1 MLDTKNSLI
10 AEDVLVN
17 YQECKQHYSIE
28 KFKVTIEYFGIF
40 SQDLVNSLVEGNELL
55 MTSQGELKLLRKR
68 IFSILIEGLQNIRKH
83 AEKDDLE
90 RQVAFLII
98 GKNEIS
104 YKITFGNIILQSE
117 SEEIQSHIEHINSL
131 SSEDLK
137 EFYIKELSENVFTK
151 KGGAGLG
158 FIIMRMKS
166 NSELKF
172 SIKKVNDEYAFL
184 SVEINLSRI

>member
-28 KFKVTIEYFGIF
+28 KFKVTIEHFGIF

>member
-1 MLDTKNSLI
+1 LDTKSSLI

-17 YQECKQHYSIE
+17 YQNCKSYYLTE
-28 KFKVTIEYFGIF
+28 KYKLTIEHFGVF

-55 MTSQGELKLLRKR
+55 MTSQGELKQFRKR
-68 IFSILIEGLQNIRKH
+68 VFSILIEGLQNIRKH

-98 GKNEIS
+98 GKNDIS
-104 YKITFGNIILQSE
+104 YRITFGNIILE
-117 SEEIQSHIEHINSL
+117 SEAKDITNQISHINSL
-131 SSEDLK
+131 SLSDLK
-137 EFYIKELSENVFTK
+137 SFYIKELSENVFSK

-166 NSELKF
+166 NSDLKF
-172 SIKKVNDEYAFL
+172 IVKKVNEEYSFL
-184 SVEINLSRI
+184 SVEINLTRG

>member
-1 MLDTKNSLI
+1 MDTKSSLI

-17 YQECKQHYSIE
+17 YQNCKSYYLTE
-28 KFKVTIEYFGIF
+28 KYKLTIEHFGVF

-55 MTSQGELKLLRKR
+55 MTSQGELKQFRKR
-68 IFSILIEGLQNIRKH
+68 VFSILIEGLQNIRKH

-98 GKNEIS
+98 GKNDIS
-104 YKITFGNIILQSE
+104 YRITFGNIILE
-117 SEEIQSHIEHINSL
+117 SEAKDITNQISHINSL
-131 SSEDLK
+131 SLSDLK
-137 EFYIKELSENVFTK
+137 SFYIKELSENVFSK

-166 NSELKF
+166 NSDLKF
-172 SIKKVNDEYAFL
+172 IVKKVNEEYSFL
-184 SVEINLSRI
+184 SVEINLTRG

>member
-1 MLDTKNSLI
+1 MDTKSSLI

-17 YQECKQHYSIE
+17 YQNCKSYYLTE
-28 KFKVTIEYFGIF
+28 KYKVTIEHFGVF

-55 MTSQGELKLLRKR
+55 MTSQGELKQLRKR
-68 IFSILIEGLQNIRKH
+68 VFSILIEGLQNIRKH

-98 GKNEIS
+98 GKNDIS
-104 YKITFGNIILQSE
+104 YRITFGNIILE
-117 SEEIQSHIEHINSL
+117 SETKDIINQISHINSL
-131 SSEDLK
+131 SLSDLK
-137 EFYIKELSENVFTK
+137 SFYIKELSENVLSK

-166 NSELKF
+166 NSDLKF
-172 SIKKVNDEYAFL
+172 NVKTVNEEYSFL
-184 SVEINLSRI
+184 SVEINLTRG

>member
-1 MLDTKNSLI
+1 LDTKSSLI

-17 YQECKQHYSIE
+17 YQNCKSYYLTE
-28 KFKVTIEYFGIF
+28 KYKLTIEHFGVF

-55 MTSQGELKLLRKR
+55 MTSQGELKQFRKR
-68 IFSILIEGLQNIRKH
+68 VFSILIEGLQNIRKH

-90 RQVAFLII
+90 RQLAFIII

-104 YKITFGNIILQSE
+104 FKVTFGNIIFQSE
-117 SEEIQSHIEHINSL
+117 CSDIISHIQYINTL
-131 SSEDLK
+131 SQQELK
-137 EFYIKELSENVFTK
+137 KFYIKELSENVFSK

-172 SIKKVNDEYAFL
+172 NVKKVNLDYALL
-184 SVEINLSRI
+184 SVEINLSKV

>member
-1 MLDTKNSLI
+1 LDTKSSLI

-17 YQECKQHYSIE
+17 YQNCKSYYLTE
-28 KFKVTIEYFGIF
+28 KYKLTIEHFGVF

-55 MTSQGELKLLRKR
+55 MTSQGELKQLRKR
-68 IFSILIEGLQNIRKH
+68 VFSILIEGLQNIRKH

-98 GKNEIS
+98 GKNDIS
-104 YKITFGNIILQSE
+104 YRITFGNIILE
-117 SEEIQSHIEHINSL
+117 SEAKDITNQISHINSL
-131 SSEDLK
+131 SLSDLK
-137 EFYIKELSENVFTK
+137 SFYIKELSENVFSK

-166 NSELKF
+166 NSDLKF
-172 SIKKVNDEYAFL
+172 IVKKVNEEYSFL
-184 SVEINLSRI
+184 SVEINLTRG

>member
-1 MLDTKNSLI
+1 MDTKSSLI

-17 YQECKQHYSIE
+17 YQNCKSYYLTE
-28 KFKVTIEYFGIF
+28 KYKLTIEHFGVF

-55 MTSQGELKLLRKR
+55 MTSQGELKQLRKR
-68 IFSILIEGLQNIRKH
+68 VFSILIEGLQNIRKH

-98 GKNEIS
+98 GKNDIS
-104 YKITFGNIILQSE
+104 YRITFGNIILE
-117 SEEIQSHIEHINSL
+117 SEAKDITNQISHINSL
-131 SSEDLK
+131 SLSDLK
-137 EFYIKELSENVFTK
+137 SFYIKELSENVFSK

-166 NSELKF
+166 NSDLKF
-172 SIKKVNDEYAFL
+172 IVKKVNEEYSFL
-184 SVEINLSRI
+184 SVEINLTRG

>member
-1 MLDTKNSLI
+1 LDTKSSLI

-17 YQECKQHYSIE
+17 YQNCKSYYLTE
-28 KFKVTIEYFGIF
+28 KYKVTIEHFGVF

-55 MTSQGELKLLRKR
+55 MTSQGELKQLRKR
-68 IFSILIEGLQNIRKH
+68 VFSILIEGLQNIRKH

-98 GKNEIS
+98 GKNDIS
-104 YKITFGNIILQSE
+104 YRITFGNIILE
-117 SEEIQSHIEHINSL
+117 SETKDIINQISHINSL
-131 SSEDLK
+131 SLSDLK
-137 EFYIKELSENVFTK
+137 SFYIKELSENVLSK

-166 NSELKF
+166 NSDLKF
-172 SIKKVNDEYAFL
+172 NVKTVNEEYSFL
-184 SVEINLSRI
+184 SVEINLTRG